1 MVATGI
7 LLSRIL
13 GLVRQRVFGH
23 FLGTSDAA
31 DAFAAAFRIPNL
43 LQNLFGEGVLSAS
56 FIPVYSRLLGE
67 DRQEE
72 ADRLAGAV
80 AAVLGLVSAVLVLA
94 GLLAAPLVVD
104 LIVPGF
110 SGEKRDATIQLVR
123 ILFPGG
129 AFLAL
134 SAWCLGILNSHRR
147 FLLSY
152 AAPVA
157 WNLAI
162 IAGLLLYGGRVTSYR
177 LAAVAAWASV
187 IGSVLQFLVQLPV
200 VLRVGGRIRLA
211 IRGAGTHL
219 RTVVSNFVP
228 VFIGRGVFQVSA
240 FIDTILASLLPGGA
254 VVSLAYAQTIYM
266 LPVSLFGMSV
276 SAAELP
282 AMSRDTAGGGM
293 AGALQRR
300 LNSGLR
306 NIAFFV
312 IPSAM
317 AFVALGDQ
325 LAGLIYQSGAFTA
338 DDARYVWAILA
349 GSAVGL
355 PAATMGRLYSSAWYA
370 LQDTRTPLRYAIVRV
385 ILTVVLGVLLAFPVP
400 ALLGL
405 DPRWGAAGLTA
416 SAGMAAW
423 VEFALLRRG
432 LIPRV
437 GPSGLPVRFLLQ
449 VWGAALV
456 AAATAWAARLTL
468 AVGHPALQALLLLG
482 IFSAVFLAL
491 AWLLGV
497 PEVRNLRGRLF
508 PTDGN
513 R

>member
-31 DAFAAAFRIPNL
+31 DAFTAAFRIPNL

-56 FIPVYSRLLGE
+56 FIPVYARLLGE
-67 DRQEE
+67 ERQEE
-72 ADRLAGAV
+72 ADQLAGAV
-80 AAVLGLVSAVLVLA
+80 VAVLALVSALLVLV
-94 GLLAAPLVVD
+94 GLLAAPLLVD
-104 LIVPGF
+104 VIAPGF
-110 SGEKRDATIQLVR
+110 SGDKRVQTILLVR

-162 IAGLLLYGGRVTSYR
+162 IAGLLLYGGRVGPYR
-177 LAAVAAWASV
+177 LVVITAWASV
-187 IGSVLQFLVQLPV
+187 IGSALQFVVQLPV
-200 VLRVGGRIRLA
+200 VLQVGGRIRLA
-211 IRGAGTHL
+211 LRGAGTHL
-219 RTVVSNFVP
+219 RTVVVNFVP

-254 VVSLAYAQTIYM
+254 VASLAYAQTIYM

-282 AMSRDTAGGGM
+282 AMSRDTAGG
-293 AGALQRR
+293 AVAEALQRR

-312 IPSAM
+312 IPSAV

-325 LAGLIYQSGAFTA
+325 LAGLIYQSGAFTG

-349 GSAVGL
+349 GAAVGL

-385 ILTVVLGVLLAFPVP
+385 VLTVILGVLLAFPVP

-405 DPRWGAAGLTA
+405 APRWGAAGLTA
-416 SAGMAAW
+416 SAGVAAW
-423 VEFALLRRG
+423 VEFTLLRRG
-432 LIPRV
+432 LNRRV
-437 GPSGLPVRFLLQ
+437 GPTGLPVRFLLQ
-449 VWGAALV
+449 VWGAALL
-456 AAATAWAARLTL
+456 AAGAGWAARLSVD
-468 AVGHPALQALLLLG
+468 AGHPALRALLLLG
-482 IFSAVFLAL
+482 VFGVAYLAL
-491 AWLLGV
+491 AWILGL
-497 PEVRNLRGRLF
+497 PEARNMRSRIF
-508 PTDGN
+508 PTGGN